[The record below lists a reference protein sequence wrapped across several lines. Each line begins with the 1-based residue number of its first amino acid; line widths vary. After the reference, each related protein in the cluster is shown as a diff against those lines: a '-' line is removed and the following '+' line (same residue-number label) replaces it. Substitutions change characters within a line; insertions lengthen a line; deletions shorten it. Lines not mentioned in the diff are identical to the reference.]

1 MKLKYIW
8 RSSLLCLILLNWR
21 VFSQAAELSVSLD
34 NPPAMG
40 TVSFLLF
47 DSPNAFGDLRDPVKT
62 ITRTLDDRKVY
73 RIEDVPPGEYALM
86 VYHDENSNERIDKNF
101 VGIPKEPLGF
111 SNRYQPKGPPSYS
124 RAAFVLGEGEIRHFD
139 VKLDRPLGKR
149 GRLGV
154 GLGVIARSSPYR
166 DYEGGVYQ
174 PIPAI
179 TYNSERLQIYGP
191 KIQLGIF
198 GSGQVRLAATGKYR
212 IGVYEEDESD
222 FLEGMGNRKD
232 TFMAGLALQVEL
244 PGGVDFSVRF
254 EHDVLDQI
262 GGSEAGMVFKKS
274 FQYGMFRFSPEI
286 GVNWLSSDLSNH
298 DFGVPAN
305 KARLDRPAYFLDD
318 TLSVEAGLGMFIEI
332 TRDWL
337 VIVNASVELLED
349 QVTESPIVEKNYVL
363 KGFAAIN
370 YVF

>member
-8 RSSLLCLILLNWR
+8 RSSLLCLFLLNWN
-21 VFSQAAELSVSLD
+21 VSAKAAELSVSLD

-47 DSPNAFGDLRDPVKT
+47 DSPNAFGDLRDPVKM
-62 ITRTLDDRKVY
+62 ITRPLDDRKVY
-73 RIEDVPPGEYALM
+73 RIENVPPGEYALL
-86 VYHDENSNERIDKNF
+86 VYHDENNNERIDKNF
-101 VGIPKEPLGF
+101 IGIPKEPLGF
-111 SNRYQPKGPPSYS
+111 SNSYEPKGPPSYS
-124 RAAFVLGEGEIRHFD
+124 RAAFVLGEGETRHFD
-139 VKLDRPLGKR
+139 VKLYRPLGKR

-166 DYEGGVYQ
+166 DYDGGVYQ
-174 PIPAI
+174 LIPAI

-191 KIQLGIF
+191 SIQVGLV
-198 GSGQVRLAATGKYR
+198 GSGKLRLAATGKYR

-222 FLEGMGNRKD
+222 FLEGMGDRKD
-232 TFMAGLALQVEL
+232 TFMAGLAFQAEM
-244 PGGVDFSVRF
+244 PGGVDFSLSF
-254 EHDVLDQI
+254 EHDVLDEI
-262 GGSEAGMVFKKS
+262 GGSEASIEFKKS
-274 FQYGMFRFSPEI
+274 FQYGMFRFSPKI

-298 DFGVPAN
+298 DFGVPVS
-305 KARLDRPAYFLDD
+305 KATLDRPAYELNDI
-318 TLSVEAGLGMFIEI
+318 LSIEAGLGMFIEI

-337 VIVNASVELLED
+337 VIVNASVELLDNE
-349 QVTESPIVEKNYVL
+349 VTDSPIVEKDYVV